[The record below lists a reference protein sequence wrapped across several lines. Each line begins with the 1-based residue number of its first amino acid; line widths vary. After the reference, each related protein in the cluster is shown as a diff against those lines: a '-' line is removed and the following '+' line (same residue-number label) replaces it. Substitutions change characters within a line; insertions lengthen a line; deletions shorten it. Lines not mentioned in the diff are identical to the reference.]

1 MNLDSLAECSG
12 LKTSNNRTQA
22 LPFPPRD
29 SPSETQ
35 NIAGVNIFG
44 GNIFGGECFSGVTI
58 FFGECSSPKFFHL

>member
-22 LPFPPRD
+22 LPSPPRD

-35 NIAGVNIFG
+35 KNCRDEYFWGGIFLEVNVFSGVNIFWG
-44 GNIFGGECFSGVTI
+44 GYFWR
-58 FFGECSSPKFFHL
+58 